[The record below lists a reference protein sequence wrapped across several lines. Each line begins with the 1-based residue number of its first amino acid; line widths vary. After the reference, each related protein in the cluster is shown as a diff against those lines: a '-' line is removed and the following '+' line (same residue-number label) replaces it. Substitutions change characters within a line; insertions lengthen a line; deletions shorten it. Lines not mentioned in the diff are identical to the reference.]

1 MADIMHDESTPPL
14 PDPGSS
20 SDRGPG
26 SNPDTGVGHEPDP
39 GAASLSPE
47 QKVVLAIQRAAAA
60 DTWRAY
66 VESGAVLHRQRSEF
80 TERQFLLALKREQR
94 AGDEIARLNWVH
106 KDLVRHIRQLQ
117 ERIVTL
123 QDEAQQM
130 QEAMRNITLGQ
141 VLRRDIRNRLE
152 RNRLG
157 SVILQAKRRLA
168 GQHLPTTENPSAP
181 EEQDDVITWEALPAT
196 EPDGAT
202 LVTVQ
207 PGGRGA
213 VASKATV
220 LLICVHGED
229 TPLGRYAL
237 DLIDA
242 LAPHCNVIVW
252 HLGHGPLLEDFQA
265 AACQFVAA
273 PEPRHD
279 YALARRFVF
288 ELLDQHPETA
298 YALVIGGELKCPL
311 PALAER
317 YLPVI
322 GIVDEPITEASSLYS
337 FEEILYWHTH
347 TVFTSPA
354 AARAVQR
361 IYPYF
366 NTERSSVLLPGPGKR
381 SLPKLA
387 DEPPRDAQLPPPLRS
402 DAEPAD
408 AIVVGWGPVT
418 YEAGVD
424 LFIACADAILRSG
437 PGKRHHFLWLTQ
449 AVPEWTDSAYLQSI
463 HTQIERMGLQEQVTL
478 VHTPLS
484 ASLPLACTD
493 LVLFPAR
500 SDLLQ
505 HSAMHALQQGK
516 PVVAFAG
523 MTGLADVMQG
533 YGLEDSCLVRPG
545 DVQAMAIKALELLE
559 DRNARESLSHRL
571 QSLDWQGLTMDAHA
585 RGLIDKAQALKR
597 LSEQERSDEACIRES
612 GQLRPDFM
620 GTVIDHAE
628 ELQCSA
634 ARMYVRGW
642 KAGIGSRKPRPG
654 FLPPLYAANELE
666 AGSLTDPFAH
676 YLRNGS
682 PAGPWDYPVI
692 QPEAA
697 PRALPPEAGRVALHI
712 HAYYPDMLEEL
723 VARLALNRNRPDLF
737 ISVKDEAS
745 RAQAA
750 ARLEA
755 YPGKVA
761 AIEVVP
767 NRGRDI
773 GPFLTTFGPALV
785 RDFEFIGHL
794 HTKASPHADR
804 LIVER
809 WRNFLLENLIGG
821 NKSGSMMDSI
831 LSQLATHPD
840 WAMAFPDDPL
850 PLGWDT
856 NKACAEA
863 LARHL
868 MPGDLPEHF
877 CFPVG
882 TMFWTRARA
891 LRPFVELGLN
901 YDDYPVEPLP
911 VDGTLLHALERLFGV
926 VPRALGMECALTST
940 PGFSR

>member
-47 QKVVLAIQRAAAA
+47 QKAELAIQRAAAA
-60 DTWRAY
+60 DAWRAY

-80 TERQFLLALKREQR
+80 LERQFQLALKREQR

-106 KDLVRHIRQLQ
+106 KDLVRHIRHLQ
-117 ERIVTL
+117 A
-123 QDEAQQM
+123 DAQKL
-130 QEAMRNITLGQ
+130 QEAMKNITLGQ
-141 VLRRDIRNRLE
+141 VLRRDIRERLE
-152 RNRLG
+152 QNRLG
-157 SVILQAKRRLA
+157 SMILQAKRRLA
-168 GQHLPTTENPSAP
+168 GQHVRISESPPAP
-181 EEQDDVITWEALPAT
+181 EAQDDVITWETLPAT
-196 EPDGAT
+196 ESDDAT
-202 LVTVQ
+202 VVRLQ
-207 PGGRGA
+207 PGGRSA
-213 VASKATV
+213 LASNTTI

-229 TPLGRYAL
+229 TPLGRYSL
-237 DLIDA
+237 DLLDA
-242 LAPHCNVIVW
+242 IGQNCNVIVW
-252 HLGHGPLLEDFQA
+252 HLGHGPLLADFQA
-265 AACQFVAA
+265 GACHFVAA

-279 YALARRFVF
+279 YALSRRFVF
-288 ELLDQHPETA
+288 QVLDQHPEIA
-298 YALVIGGELKCPL
+298 FALVVGGELKCPL

-317 YLPVI
+317 YVPVI
-322 GIVDEPITEASSLYS
+322 GVVDEQITEASSLYA

-366 NTERSSVLLPGPGKR
+366 NMDRSSVQVPGPGKR
-381 SLPKLA
+381 SLPRLSPKS
-387 DEPPRDAQLPPPLRS
+387 PPESHLPPPLRR

-408 AIVVGWGPVT
+408 AIIVGWGPVT

-424 LFIACADAILRSG
+424 LFISCADAMLRSA
-437 PGKRHHFLWLTQ
+437 PGRQWHFLWLTQ
-449 AVPEWTDSAYLQSI
+449 AAPEGIDSPYLQSI
-463 HTQIERMGLQEQVTL
+463 HVQIERMGLQERVSL
-478 VHTPLS
+478 VHAPLS
-484 ASLPLACTD
+484 DSLPLACAD
-493 LVLFPAR
+493 MVLFPAR
-500 SDLLQ
+500 GDLLQ
-505 HSAMHALQQGK
+505 HSPVLALQQGK
-516 PVVAFAG
+516 PAIAFSGLTAVA
-523 MTGLADVMQG
+523 DSMQAH
-533 YGLEDSCLVRPG
+533 GLEEACLARPG
-545 DVQAMAIKALELLE
+545 DVPALAAKALKLLE
-559 DRNARESLSHRL
+559 DSGELERLSLRL
-571 QSLDWQGLTMDAHA
+571 RSLDWHELTLDAHVQT
-585 RGLIDKAQALKR
+585 LIDTGRALKGMT
-597 LSEQERSDEACIRES
+597 EQERADEATIRSS
-612 GQLRPDFM
+612 GELRPDYM
-620 GTVIDHAE
+620 GVAMDDAE
-628 ELQCSA
+628 QVECSA

-642 KAGIGSRKPRPG
+642 KAGVFSRKPRPG
-654 FLPPLYAANELE
+654 FQPPQYSAHKME
-666 AGSLTDPFAH
+666 AGSLEDPFAH

-682 PAGPWDYPVI
+682 PAGPWEYPII
-692 QPEAA
+692 QPE
-697 PRALPPEAGRVALHI
+697 PTPQPLPPEAGRVALHI

-882 TMFWTRARA
+882 TMFWTRAKV